1 MQNNLKTALQNG
13 ETVLGTFQCEISS
26 PVVPEILAHGGLISD
41 LGYPEELASPFDVR
55 LDADSETL
63 FIAYG

>member
-1 MQNNLKTALQNG
+1 M
-13 ETVLGTFQCEISS
+13 SS
-26 PVVPEILAHGGLISD
+26 LIGMLLDGQEVESVLISD

-55 LDADSETL
+55 LDADSETR